1 MPATCTPEGQPIQCC
16 VCQRTVIVEPSR
28 LANDVC
34 CPCCGSLNWMA
45 ELTVEDWLVAQ
56 ELHRRTQQHWLRRAL
71 RHLRRAIVG
80 RK

>member
-45 ELTVEDWLVAQ
+45 ELTAADVLIAQ
-56 ELHRRTQQHWLRRAL
+56 ALYDRARRRWLRRFLKGLL
-71 RHLRRAIVG
+71 RTIVG
-80 RK
+80 SN